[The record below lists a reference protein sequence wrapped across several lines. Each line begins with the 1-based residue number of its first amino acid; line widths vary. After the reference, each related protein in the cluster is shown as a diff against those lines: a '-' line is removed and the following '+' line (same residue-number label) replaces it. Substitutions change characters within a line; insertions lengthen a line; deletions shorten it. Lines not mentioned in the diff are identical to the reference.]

1 MSSLWRSLEEPINF
15 TTNTFMYNYKKVA
28 VILPAYNAA
37 KTLALTYNDLPLQW
51 IDMLILV
58 DDGSEDAT
66 STIAREL
73 GIHHI
78 IQHPVN
84 KGYGAGQK
92 SCYTK
97 ALALGADIV
106 IMLHPDYQ
114 YTPKLIPTMVTLL
127 ASELYDVVLGSRML
141 GTGALEGGM
150 PFYKFVANKC
160 LTGIQNVMC
169 NAHLAEYHT
178 GYRAFSKHVLE
189 KIPFLSNSDD
199 FLFDN
204 QMLSQVIYH
213 KFKIGE
219 ITCPTKYFP
228 EASSINLPKSIA
240 YGLGVLGVSWQHLL
254 ARWRIY
260 TSKLYK

>member
-1 MSSLWRSLEEPINF
+1 
-15 TTNTFMYNYKKVA
+15 MYNNKKVA

-51 IDMLILV
+51 IDDLILV
-58 DDGSEDAT
+58 DDGSEDNTKA
-66 STIAREL
+66 IAREL
-73 GIHHI
+73 GIRHI
-78 IQHPVN
+78 IQHPTN
-84 KGYGAGQK
+84 RGYGAGQK
-92 SCYTK
+92 SCYRK

-114 YTPKLIPTMVTLL
+114 YTPKLIPAMVTLL

-141 GTGALEGGM
+141 GKGALEGGM
-150 PFYKFVANKC
+150 PFYKYVANKC

-169 NAHLAEYHT
+169 NANLSEYHT
-178 GYRAFSKHVLE
+178 GYRAFYKHVLAA
-189 KIPFLSNSDD
+189 IPFQDNSDD

-204 QMLSQVIYH
+204 QMLSQIIYH

-228 EASSINLPKSIA
+228 EASSINFSKSIA
-240 YGLGVLGVSWQHLL
+240 YGLGVLGVSLQHFL
-254 ARWRIY
+254 ARWKIY
-260 TSKLYK
+260 QSKLYK